1 VRVPGLAL
9 VGLAV
14 ACSHPSPVE
23 EPAPLQTYVCSGSMR
38 PPWGDRD
45 EVGATR
51 PFRFTVEASSPG
63 QALTEITANARRD
76 WNHYHRSQ
84 DLNQQI
90 PPFPGLIG
98 ASCVAEAPL
107 RASPDSPSHR
117 SLTQTFSP

>member
-1 VRVPGLAL
+1 MRVPGLAL

-14 ACSHPSPVE
+14 ACSHRAPVE
-23 EPAPLQTYVCSGSMR
+23 EPVPLQSYVCSGSMR

-45 EVGATR
+45 GVGATR

-63 QALTEITANARRD
+63 QALTEITAKARRD

-84 DLNQQI
+84 NLNQQI

-98 ASCVAEAPL
+98 ASCVAEAL
-107 RASPDSPSHR
+107 PDTTPAPPPR
-117 SLTQTFSP
+117 